1 MPDQYNAILLKDSIR
16 LVRDLWEYVYDMVAV
31 LILNDTI
38 MKPEEF
44 LSLINGEEH
53 AE

>member
-1 MPDQYNAILLKDSIR
+1 MPDQYNAILLKDSLQ
-16 LVRDLWEYVYDMVAV
+16 LVQDLWEYVYDMVV
-31 LILNDTI
+31 VSKLNDII

-44 LSLINGEEH
+44 ISLINGEER

>member
-16 LVRDLWEYVYDMVAV
+16 LVRDLWEYVYDKAAV

-44 LSLINGEEH
+44 IFLIHGVER

>member
-1 MPDQYNAILLKDSIR
+1 M
-16 LVRDLWEYVYDMVAV
+16 YDMVAV
-31 LILNDTI
+31 SILNDTI

-44 LSLINGEEH
+44 ISLINGEER